1 MLKETK
7 KEFIQVLKD
16 YRKLVN
22 KKHSDIE
29 AYNQIKSKLNLY
41 KQLSD
46 TNRVKWTKE
55 YLDIVERLYK
65 KEAKEIFESLVTE

>member
-1 MLKETK
+1 MEKETK
-7 KEFIQVLKD
+7 KEFIQLLKD

-29 AYNQIKSKLNLY
+29 AYKQIKSKLDLY
-41 KQLSD
+41 KQLGD

-55 YLDIVERLYK
+55 YLTKYPPVFTAEEL
-65 KEAKEIFESLVTE
+65 L

>member
-1 MLKETK
+1 MVNETK

-16 YRKLVN
+16 YRQLVN

-41 KQLSD
+41 KQLGD
-46 TNRVKWTKE
+46 NNRVKWTKE
-55 YLDIVERLYK
+55 YLTKYPPVFT
-65 KEAKEIFESLVTE
+65 AKELL

>member
-7 KEFIQVLKD
+7 EEFIQLLKD
-16 YRKLVN
+16 YRQLVN

-41 KQLSD
+41 KQLGD
-46 TNRVKWTKE
+46 NNRVKWTKE
-55 YLDIVERLYK
+55 YLTKYPPVFTAEEL
-65 KEAKEIFESLVTE
+65 L

>member
-16 YRKLVN
+16 YRQLVN

-29 AYNQIKSKLNLY
+29 AYNQIKSKSRYWIEAYCLNDSTNYRICRY
-41 KQLSD
+41 K
-46 TNRVKWTKE
+46 
-55 YLDIVERLYK
+55 
-65 KEAKEIFESLVTE
+65 

>member
-1 MLKETK
+1 MLNETK
-7 KEFIQVLKD
+7 EEFIQLLKD

-29 AYNQIKSKLNLY
+29 AYKQIKSKLDLY
-41 KQLSD
+41 KQLGD

-55 YLDIVERLYK
+55 YLTKYPPVFTAEEL
-65 KEAKEIFESLVTE
+65 L

>member
-1 MLKETK
+1 MLNETK
-7 KEFIQVLKD
+7 EEFIQLLKD
-16 YRKLVN
+16 FRKLVN

-41 KQLSD
+41 KQLGD

-55 YLDIVERLYK
+55 YL
-65 KEAKEIFESLVTE
+65 AKYPPVFTAEELL

>member
-1 MLKETK
+1 MLNETK
-7 KEFIQVLKD
+7 KEFIQLLKD

-29 AYNQIKSKLNLY
+29 AYKQIKSKLNLY
-41 KQLSD
+41 KQLGD

-55 YLDIVERLYK
+55 YLTKYPPVFTAEEL
-65 KEAKEIFESLVTE
+65 L

>member
-7 KEFIQVLKD
+7 KEFIQLLKD

-22 KKHSDIE
+22 EKHSDIE
-29 AYNQIKSKLNLY
+29 AYKQIKSKLDLY
-41 KQLSD
+41 KKLGD

-55 YLDIVERLYK
+55 YL
-65 KEAKEIFESLVTE
+65 AKYPPVFTAEELL

>member
-7 KEFIQVLKD
+7 KEFIQLLKD

-22 KKHSDIE
+22 EKHSDIE
-29 AYNQIKSKLNLY
+29 AYKQIKSKLDLY
-41 KQLSD
+41 KQLGD

-55 YLDIVERLYK
+55 YL
-65 KEAKEIFESLVTE
+65 AKYPPVFTAEELL

>member
-22 KKHSDIE
+22 EKHSDIE
-29 AYNQIKSKLNLY
+29 AYKQIKSKLDLY
-41 KQLSD
+41 KQLGD

-55 YLDIVERLYK
+55 YLTKYPPVFTAEEL
-65 KEAKEIFESLVTE
+65 L

>member
-1 MLKETK
+1 MLNETK

-16 YRKLVN
+16 YRQLVN

-41 KQLSD
+41 KQLGD
-46 TNRVKWTKE
+46 NNRVKWTKE
-55 YLDIVERLYK
+55 YLTKYPPVFTAEEL
-65 KEAKEIFESLVTE
+65 L

>member
-1 MLKETK
+1 MLNETK
-7 KEFIQVLKD
+7 KEFIQLLKD

-29 AYNQIKSKLNLY
+29 AYKQIKSKLDLY
-41 KQLSD
+41 KQLGD

-55 YLDIVERLYK
+55 YLSKYPPVFTAEEL
-65 KEAKEIFESLVTE
+65 L